1 MSSSDKT
8 GATAIESAEF
18 KLAVECCRRCFRES
32 AARDDSLASAEID
45 WDHFLRLVRFH
56 RIEGL
61 VWNALAGA
69 QMPEPA
75 SQQLKTAASA
85 IAAENLRSKTECR
98 SLLERFERA
107 KIPLLFLKGLT
118 VGALAY
124 GNPAIKSA
132 IDIDLLVDHN
142 NLNEAA
148 ELLRKSGYE
157 LVLPRN
163 EARLQPWH
171 RRRKESVW
179 AKPGTGQ
186 QIDLHTRTAD
196 NPRLIPSVTVKSN
209 DQFVGIGDGVVLKTL
224 ADEQL
229 FSYLAVHGASSAWF
243 RLKWIADFAGL
254 LHGRDP
260 AEIERMYRRSQD
272 LHAARAAG
280 QALLLADALFATLS
294 QSQGLL
300 REIRSDRTTS
310 RLFKAALRQL
320 SGDPIEPTD
329 RRFGTFRIHWTQ
341 FLLLPGVG
349 YKWSELFGQLARAL
363 ARSS

>member
-1 MSSSDKT
+1 VASSEKT
-8 GATAIESAEF
+8 GASAIGSAEF
-18 KLAVECCRRCFRES
+18 RLAVECCRRCFRRT
-32 AARDDSLASAEID
+32 AGRDDGLDSAQID

-69 QMPEPA
+69 QMPAPA
-75 SQQLKTAASA
+75 SRLLRTAALA
-85 IAAENLRSKTECR
+85 IAAQNLRSKAECR
-98 SLLERFERA
+98 SLFERFEQA

-124 GNPAIKSA
+124 GNPGIKSA

-142 NLNEAA
+142 NLNEAT
-148 ELLRKSGYE
+148 ELLRESGYD

-179 AKPGTGQ
+179 AKPGTAQ

-196 NPRLIPSVTVKSN
+196 NPRLIPSVTAKSN

-224 ADEQL
+224 ADEEL

-260 AEIERMYRRSQD
+260 VEIERMYRRSQE
-272 LHAARAAG
+272 LRAARAAG
-280 QALLLADALFATLS
+280 QALLLADALFGTLE
-294 QSQGLL
+294 QCPALH

-349 YKWSELFGQLARAL
+349 YKWSELFGQPARAM